1 MTEPPRRRPFRG
13 AGWRAARG
21 GVRHHPAPVPCRV
34 LDQNEDDVPG
44 RMGGEMPIRVPHHP
58 RDQGGVYV
66 RELMRKTLCY
76 MINRG
81 AFGSEFITASV
92 QARWTAVASAA
103 GCVAEGRYWGTAG
116 RARPRSR
123 QICVHRPGPPRPRPG
138 KDHPDMMGVRRPVS
152 HYGRCATD
160 GESCCSRRPLAL
172 SDRPGARPVAGRAAG
187 TAPAVTV
194 L

>member
-81 AFGSEFITASV
+81 AFGSEFITSSV

-103 GCVAEGRYWGTAG
+103 GCVAEGRLLGHCW
-116 RARPRSR
+116 PRSAAEPTDLCSPTWPTSAATR
-123 QICVHRPGPPRPRPG
+123 QGSSRHDGSSPTGQPLWA
-138 KDHPDMMGVRRPVS
+138 VR
-152 HYGRCATD
+152 H
-160 GESCCSRRPLAL
+160 
-172 SDRPGARPVAGRAAG
+172 
-187 TAPAVTV
+187 
-194 L
+194 